1 MVGVVAIRVSVIHQ
15 PVRIPVHRSD
25 HDDPIIGAARV
36 VAVVIFV
43 VVGGGGGGGGLRR
56 LGFGLKGY
64 TG

>member
-1 MVGVVAIRVSVIHQ
+1 LVGVVAIRVSVIHQ

-43 VVGGGGGGGGLRR
+43 VVVGGGGGLRR

>member
-43 VVGGGGGGGGLRR
+43 VGGGGGGLRR

>member
-43 VVGGGGGGGGLRR
+43 VVGGGGGLRR

>member
-36 VAVVIFV
+36 VAVVILV
-43 VVGGGGGGGGLRR
+43 VVGGGGGLRR
-56 LGFGLKGY
+56 LGFWLKGY